1 MPIRTMAKIANLA
14 LGITCK
20 VTKKFLFRRNLHY
33 FP

>member
-1 MPIRTMAKIANLA
+1 MSMHVMPQIANFA

>member
-1 MPIRTMAKIANLA
+1 MSMRTMPQIANLA